1 MTQHLTI
8 AQIPPIPPMEPS
20 HLIPQTVPMVL
31 MELTLQMELNQQI
44 QLTQRLTHLAPRT
57 AQQTAQDP
65 TVLVQTVLRLNAQ
78 LAAKHHHAAKGTALL
93 GTALEIIVLLRLA
106 QMSTLVTMTNNPAQ
120 IQQMQQTLLLQ
131 LFLQLFAQL
140 GVATQLAIKQLVMA
154 SSVPQLSVFSSVV
167 GIRDAPQA
175 TVLSQT
181 ALELLQTLALLE
193 HAMPQ
198 LMEQTQ
204 LQMLQFKPINLHQYA
219 PIEVTTGSA
228 MSPSALD

>member
-1 MTQHLTI
+1 ML
-8 AQIPPIPPMEPS
+8 
-20 HLIPQTVPMVL
+20 L
-31 MELTLQMELNQQI
+31 MELNQQI
-44 QLTQRLTHLAPRT
+44 KLTQRLTHLAPRT

-65 TVLVQTVLRLNAQ
+65 TALVQTVLRLNAQ
-78 LAAKHHHAAKGTALL
+78 LAAKHHHAAKETALL

-106 QMSTLVTMTNNPAQ
+106 QMSTLVTMTNNPVQ
-120 IQQMQQTLLLQ
+120 IQQMQQILLLQ
-131 LFLQLFAQL
+131 LLLQLFAQL

-175 TVLSQT
+175 TALSQT

-204 LQMLQFKPINLHQYA
+204 LQMLQLKPTNLHQYA
-219 PIEVTTGSA
+219 PIEVTTDSA

>member
-1 MTQHLTI
+1 
-8 AQIPPIPPMEPS
+8 
-20 HLIPQTVPMVL
+20 
-31 MELTLQMELNQQI
+31 
-44 QLTQRLTHLAPRT
+44 
-57 AQQTAQDP
+57 
-65 TVLVQTVLRLNAQ
+65 
-78 LAAKHHHAAKGTALL
+78 
-93 GTALEIIVLLRLA
+93 
-106 QMSTLVTMTNNPAQ
+106 MSTLVTMTNNPAQ

-175 TVLSQT
+175 TALSQT
-181 ALELLQTLALLE
+181 ALELLQILALLE

-204 LQMLQFKPINLHQYA
+204 LQMLQFKPTNLHQYA
-219 PIEVTTGSA
+219 PIEVTTDSA